1 MKILIFAHMWQ
12 EDEKEFYERY
22 LCDRRYKGI
31 QIGKTGQEETADVL
45 SIKPCKIEMMLQGV
59 FTYLLY

>member
-1 MKILIFAHMWQ
+1 MWRK
-12 EDEKEFYERY
+12 DEKEIYERY

-45 SIKPCKIEMMLQGV
+45 SIKPCQIKMMLQGV